1 MEIPRL
7 YLFVFGKYYDL
18 GPSSISPSK
27 YYDPFSSESW
37 FFIVTRF
44 HYKMVT

>member
-7 YLFVFGKYYDL
+7 YLVVLGKYYDL

-27 YYDPFSSESW
+27 CYDPFSSESL
-37 FFIVTRF
+37 FFIATRF
-44 HYKMVT
+44 RYKMVS